1 MAEGLGVNDM
11 KRFIRMAVLAGGA
24 SLLAAGPVFAQDL
37 NALNPLTGLGIDLDP
52 FHIFT
57 PAPPPPPAG
66 VPPAPGPARG
76 HRHHHLHAAA
86 HHHAAGHAHRHGG
99 GHHAAHGAVAKKG

>member
-1 MAEGLGVNDM
+1 M

-37 NALNPLTGLGIDLDP
+37 NALNPLAGLGIDLDP
-52 FHIFT
+52 FHILT

-66 VPPAPGPARG
+66 LPAPGPAGPR
-76 HRHHHLHAAA
+76 HRHHHRLHHAGA
-86 HHHAAGHAHRHGG
+86 HHHGG
-99 GHHAAHGAVAKKG
+99 GHHRHGHAAHHAAKKKP